1 MMQATGDDWLAAA
14 LPALHGID
22 AAGHEEIV
30 TEVVRELTGRT
41 PRSLLDFARDHADVL
56 ARLATPSV

>member
-1 MMQATGDDWLAAA
+1 MQATGDDGLAEA

-22 AAGHEEIV
+22 AAAHEEIG
-30 TEVVRELTGRT
+30 RELTGRT

-56 ARLATPSV
+56 ARLAMPSV